1 MTHNEIYFFCSKY
14 LHWIKRITFVTMGS
28 IWLMKEN
35 IWKQMTNHRDLQCSN
50 ETEKRRESWK
60 TRIGTRSNTIWAV
73 HVWKEWVEIRNSSAE
88 GRSATG
94 LWRENMMWTLRII
107 QFYHVLATRPILAKF
122 PNITCTINL

>member
-1 MTHNEIYFFCSKY
+1 LTHNEIYFFCSKY

-88 GRSATG
+88 GRKKRYWALT
-94 LWRENMMWTLRII
+94 REYDVNIEN
-107 QFYHVLATRPILAKF
+107 YPILSCPGDSSNFGK
-122 PNITCTINL
+122 ISKHHLYY